1 MKKSA
6 FILASSLFVFGT
18 GAATAG
24 DTPFYDLSPQ
34 HFTRH
39 STATAY
45 STSPVGS
52 VAGRQALATPQK
64 TPTYLLP
71 RELQWMDR
79 PQDMSNGS
87 NR

>member
-6 FILASSLFVFGT
+6 FILASSMLVISA

-45 STSPVGS
+45 STSPTVS
-52 VAGRQALATPQK
+52 VANRQALATPQK
-64 TPTYLLP
+64 VPTYLLP
-71 RELQWMDR
+71 RELQWMNR
-79 PQDMSNGS
+79 PQDTSTGS